1 MSKGKDFF
9 KSAGLKLNREIKAER
24 QKQAKGK
31 TKEGAF
37 IKQVRAE
44 QDGKRPTKQVAE
56 SQAFQ
61 PFEGK
66 QVVPPKK
73 IPKTNFEVDP
83 EKAEEQSPNKGF
95 SDQVNWNANQ
105 NGVK

>member
-1 MSKGKDFF
+1 MPKKTRSFF
-9 KSAGLKLNREIKAER
+9 KSAGLKLDREIKAER
-24 QKQAKGK
+24 QREAKQKDVG
-31 TKEGAF
+31 F

-44 QDGKRPTKQVAE
+44 QDGKNPTKQVKAA
-56 SQAFQ
+56 QAFQ

-66 QVVPPKK
+66 QVVPPKE
-73 IPKTNFEVDP
+73 IPKANFEVDP

-95 SDQVNWNANQ
+95 SDQVNWNADR